1 MPSST
6 AKGASSSSRKSK
18 ELSWEQFQRKYL
30 PREDTYKYE
39 WLNGVVEKS
48 PYSMDKTQLYILRN
62 LLAWFRKFLL
72 EGKVEGE
79 LISEADLFFGSH
91 HRRPDICWLTDQQI
105 DNLAEGE
112 YEVPAFVIEV
122 ISSKDMINQVVR
134 KMHDYRSAGVE
145 VVWHIL
151 PIYQEVHVY
160 TGDQLDHMNVC
171 SGTTICS
178 AAPALPAFS
187 LPAAAVFERKESA
200 SKGED
205 K

>member
-6 AKGASSSSRKSK
+6 AKGASSPSGKSK

-30 PREDTYKYE
+30 TREDTYKYE
-39 WLNGVVEKS
+39 WLDGVVEKS

-62 LLAWFRKFLL
+62 LLAWFRKLLL

-105 DNLAEGE
+105 DNLADGE

-187 LPAAAVFERKESA
+187 LPAAAVFERKEGA
-200 SKGED
+200 TKDED